1 MYRFVA
7 LAQRGKC
14 ESLGISQAHEAVSD
28 GKWRVL
34 ITAAVC
40 VKVVRREKICAKLK
54 GCYSTGGCL
63 GGKRSLRLLLG
74 REPQVL
80 PVCLHNIYCFKIA
93 SYLLLLAF

>member
-40 VKVVRREKICAKLK
+40 VKVVR
-54 GCYSTGGCL
+54 TGG
-63 GGKRSLRLLLG
+63 RRFVPS
-74 REPQVL
+74 
-80 PVCLHNIYCFKIA
+80 
-93 SYLLLLAF
+93 